1 MTKIRPRLHSA
12 AMLFS
17 PRLLALLAA
26 GAIAAPVASSAQTAC
41 SRPVTEAI
49 PLIDRMERSWA
60 EVSDYTST
68 LLKTERFVDG
78 TVTEARGR
86 VKFRK
91 PDKLYLHVLEGA
103 NAGAELLFPKPGT
116 DSVILGRPG

>member
-91 PDKLYLHVLEGA
+91 PDNL
-103 NAGAELLFPKPGT
+103 
-116 DSVILGRPG
+116 